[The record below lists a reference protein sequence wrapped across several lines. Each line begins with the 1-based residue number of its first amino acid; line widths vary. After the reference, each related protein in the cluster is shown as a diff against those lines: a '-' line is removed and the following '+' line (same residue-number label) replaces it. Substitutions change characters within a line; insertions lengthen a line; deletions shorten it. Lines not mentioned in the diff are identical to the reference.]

1 MNFTQIVQQMNDVH
15 EKTKQLP
22 IAIKVNEQWL
32 EKQMQ
37 QNFIL
42 RDKGEKANSGYLGN
56 FTGLPVQIDNE
67 ISTFEFV
74 YREEE

>member
-1 MNFTQIVQQMNDVH
+1 MDFTQIVKQMNEIH

-22 IAIKVNEQWL
+22 VAVKVNEQWL
-32 EKQMQ
+32 ETMMQ

-42 RDKGEKANSGYLGN
+42 RKQGENPLGS
-56 FTGLPVQIDNE
+56 FTGLPVHYDNT

-74 YREEE
+74 YRETED